1 MSRIVYVNG
10 RYLPHESA
18 AVHVED
24 RGYQFADGVY
34 EVFAV
39 HEGRLADAGPHHER
53 LERSLRKLE
62 IAPAVSRGS
71 LDHIISEVIRRNRL
85 RFGIVY
91 LQMTRGVARRDHA
104 FPATVSTSLVVTA
117 RRGGRPSPGLQDAG
131 INVITVPDIRWDRC
145 DIKSVSLLPNV
156 LAKQEARRA
165 GAFEAWQVD
174 QDGFITEG
182 TSTNAWIVDTDGN
195 LVTRQLE
202 NAILSGITRLVLSD
216 LATREGIEI
225 VERPFTTEEAKA
237 APEAFLSSTTSFVMP
252 VTRIDDTE
260 IGNGEPGPVTKKL
273 RALYDAHLRRRRAER
288 PMKHTK

>member
-10 RYLPHESA
+10 QYLPHEKA

-39 HEGRLADAGPHHER
+39 EGGRLADAAAHFER
-53 LERSLRKLE
+53 LERSLRELD
-62 IAPAVSRGS
+62 IAPAMSRAA
-71 LDHIISEVIRRNRL
+71 LDHIIREVIRRNRL
-85 RFGIVY
+85 RAGIVY
-91 LQMTRGVARRDHA
+91 LQMTRGVARRDHG
-104 FPATVSTSLVVTA
+104 FPADASTSLVVTA
-117 RRGGRPSPGLQDAG
+117 RRGGRPSPALQDAG
-131 INVITVPDIRWDRC
+131 VNVITVPDIRWARC

-174 QDGFITEG
+174 KDGFVTEG
-182 TSTNAWIVDTDGN
+182 SSTNAWIVDVDGH

-216 LATREGIEI
+216 LAEREGLAII
-225 VERPFTTEEAKA
+225 ERPFSAEEAKA
-237 APEAFLSSTTSFVMP
+237 APEAFLTSTTSFVMP
-252 VTRIDDTE
+252 VIRIDNVD

-273 RALYDAHLRRRRAER
+273 RALYEAHLRGAGRNA
-288 PMKHTK
+288 P

>member
-10 RYLPHESA
+10 KYLPHGKA

-39 HEGRLADAGPHHER
+39 ENGRLADAGPHFER
-53 LERSLRKLE
+53 LERSLRELE
-62 IAPAVSRGS
+62 IAPAVSRAA
-71 LDHIISEVIRRNRL
+71 LDHIIREVIRRNRL
-85 RFGIVY
+85 RIGIVY
-91 LQMTRGVARRDHA
+91 LQVTRGVARRDHG
-104 FPATVSTSLVVTA
+104 FPADASTSLVITA
-117 RRGGRPSPGLQDAG
+117 RRGGRPSPALQDAG
-131 INVITVPDIRWDRC
+131 VNVITVPDIRWQRC

-174 QDGFITEG
+174 KDGFVTEG
-182 TSTNAWIVDTDGN
+182 SSTNAWIVDADGH

-202 NAILSGITRLVLSD
+202 SAILSGITRLVLSD
-216 LATREGIEI
+216 LAEREGIEI
-225 VERPFTTEEAKA
+225 VERRFSADEAKA
-237 APEAFLSSTTSFVMP
+237 APEAFLTSTTSFVMP
-252 VTRIDDTE
+252 VIRIDEAD

-273 RALYDAHLRRRRAER
+273 RTLYEAHLRGERRNA
-288 PMKHTK
+288 P

>member
-10 RYLPHESA
+10 QYLPHEKA

-39 HEGRLADAGPHHER
+39 ENGRLADAGAHFER
-53 LERSLRKLE
+53 LERSLRELD
-62 IAPAVSRGS
+62 IAPAASRAA
-71 LDHIISEVIRRNRL
+71 LDHIIREVIRRNRL
-85 RFGIVY
+85 RVGIVY
-91 LQMTRGVARRDHA
+91 LQMTRGVARRDHG
-104 FPATVSTSLVVTA
+104 FPADASTSLVITA
-117 RRGGRPSPGLQDAG
+117 RRGGRPAPALQDAG
-131 INVITVPDIRWDRC
+131 VNVITVPDIRWRRC

-156 LAKQEARRA
+156 LAKHEARRA

-174 QDGFITEG
+174 EDGFVTEG
-182 TSTNAWIVDTDGN
+182 SSTNAWIVDADGH

-216 LATREGIEI
+216 LAEREGIRI
-225 VERPFTTEEAKA
+225 VERPFSADEAKA
-237 APEAFLSSTTSFVMP
+237 APEAFLTSTTSFVMP
-252 VTRIDDTE
+252 VIRIDDID

-273 RALYDAHLRRRRAER
+273 RALYETHLRGVGRNT
-288 PMKHTK
+288 P

>member
-10 RYLPHESA
+10 KYLPHEKA

-39 HEGRLADAGPHHER
+39 ENGRPADAGPHYDR
-53 LERSLRKLE
+53 LERSLRELD
-62 IAPAVSRGS
+62 IAPAVSRAA
-71 LDHIISEVIRRNRL
+71 LDHIIHEVIRRNRL

-91 LQMTRGVARRDHA
+91 LQMTRGVARRDHG
-104 FPATVSTSLVVTA
+104 FPADASTSLVITA
-117 RRGGRPSPGLQDAG
+117 RRGGRPDPALQDAG
-131 INVITVPDIRWDRC
+131 VNVITVPDIRWERC

-174 QDGFITEG
+174 KDGFITEG
-182 TSTNAWIVDTDGN
+182 SSTTAWIVDAEGH
-195 LVTRQLE
+195 LVTRQRE

-216 LATREGIEI
+216 LAERDGLEI
-225 VERPFTTEEAKA
+225 VERPFSADEAKA
-237 APEAFLSSTTSFVMP
+237 APEAFLTSTTSFVMP
-252 VTRIDDTE
+252 VIRIDEAD

-273 RALYDAHLRRRRAER
+273 RALYDSHLRGERRNA
-288 PMKHTK
+288 P

>member
-10 RYLPHESA
+10 KYLPHGKA

-39 HEGRLADAGPHHER
+39 ENGRLADAGPHYER
-53 LERSLRKLE
+53 LERSLRELE
-62 IAPAVSRGS
+62 IPPAVSRAA
-71 LDHIISEVIRRNRL
+71 LDHIIREVIRRNRL
-85 RFGIVY
+85 RIGIVY
-91 LQMTRGVARRDHA
+91 LQVTRGVARRDHG
-104 FPATVSTSLVVTA
+104 FPADASTSLVIMA
-117 RRGGRPSPGLQDAG
+117 RRGGRPSPALQDAG
-131 INVITVPDIRWDRC
+131 VNVITVPDIRWQRC

-174 QDGFITEG
+174 KEGFVTEG
-182 TSTNAWIVDTDGN
+182 SSTTAWIVDADGH

-202 NAILSGITRLVLSD
+202 NTILSGITRLVLSD
-216 LATREGIEI
+216 LAEREGIEI
-225 VERPFTTEEAKA
+225 VERRFSADEAKA
-237 APEAFLSSTTSFVMP
+237 APEAFLTSTTSFVMP
-252 VTRIDDTE
+252 VIRIDEAD

-273 RALYDAHLRRRRAER
+273 RTLYEAHLRGERRNA
-288 PMKHTK
+288 P

>member
-10 RYLPHESA
+10 KYLPHEKA

-39 HEGRLADAGPHHER
+39 ENGRLADAGAHFER
-53 LERSLRKLE
+53 LERSLRELD
-62 IAPAVSRGS
+62 IAPAISPAA
-71 LDHIISEVIRRNRL
+71 LDHIIREVIRRNRL
-85 RFGIVY
+85 RVGIVY
-91 LQMTRGVARRDHA
+91 LQMTRGVARRDHG
-104 FPATVSTSLVVTA
+104 FPADASTSLVITA
-117 RRGGRPSPGLQDAG
+117 RRGGRPNPALQDAG
-131 INVITVPDIRWDRC
+131 VSVITVPDIRWQRC

-174 QDGFITEG
+174 KDGFVTEG
-182 TSTNAWIVDTDGN
+182 SSTNAWIVDADGH

-216 LATREGIEI
+216 LAEREGIEI
-225 VERPFTTEEAKA
+225 VERPFSSAEAKA
-237 APEAFLSSTTSFVMP
+237 APEAFLTSTTSFVMP
-252 VTRIDDTE
+252 VIRIDDVD

-273 RALYDAHLRRRRAER
+273 RALYETHLRGERRNA
-288 PMKHTK
+288 P